1 MTYETDS
8 KSSAQLE
15 REVEAQRNQVEAR
28 IGEIKDR
35 LSPGQLVDEMLSY
48 TKSGGADI
56 AQNLGRQITANPLP
70 AVLLGVSV
78 AWLMSSNQ
86 TAPAPA
92 PVATPAPRRREP
104 DLPYARVSGGLK
116 RVEHKADEAGKWW
129 SEFESTTGDRFR
141 AQSNELGERAGHFTD
156 KAGKTFSGFIDD
168 TGNRIR
174 QFQDE
179 AGNTLDDAMGW
190 TSHSWSDMQ
199 NAIGTQMNNVAQ
211 SARDLRD
218 NVSSGAQDLGHT
230 VQTQTD
236 QFARQ
241 IGRLFNDQPLVAGA
255 LAFAAGAAL
264 GATLPHTAEED
275 RLVGKSADK
284 LKSQAA
290 DAGGR
295 LYEQGKEQVSDVYED
310 AADKVADLYDGT
322 KERVAGVTSGS
333 TDGGGYDS
341 GVAKH

>member
-1 MTYETDS
+1 MTYDTDS

-15 REVEAQRNQVEAR
+15 REVEAQRSQVEAR
-28 IGEIKDR
+28 IGEIKER

-48 TKSGGADI
+48 TKTGGADF
-56 AQNLGRQITANPLP
+56 AQNLGRQVTANPLP

-78 AWLMSSNQ
+78 AWLMSSSQ
-86 TAPAPA
+86 KAPTIAPA
-92 PVATPAPRRREP
+92 PVQPRREP

-116 RVEHKADEAGKWW
+116 RVEHKADDAGKWW
-129 SEFESTTGDRFR
+129 SEFESSTGERFR

-190 TSHSWSDMQ
+190 TSHSWSNMQ
-199 NAIGTQMNNVAQ
+199 NAIGAQMNNVAQ

-230 VQTQTD
+230 VQAQSD

-241 IGRLFNDQPLVAGA
+241 VTRLFDQQPLIAGA

-295 LYEQGKEQVSDVYED
+295 LYEQGKEQVSDIYED
-310 AADKVADLYDGT
+310 ASEKVADLYEDT
-322 KERVAGVTSGS
+322 KDRVGAVASGS
-333 TDGGGYDS
+333 TEGS
-341 GVAKH
+341 GADAGAAKH